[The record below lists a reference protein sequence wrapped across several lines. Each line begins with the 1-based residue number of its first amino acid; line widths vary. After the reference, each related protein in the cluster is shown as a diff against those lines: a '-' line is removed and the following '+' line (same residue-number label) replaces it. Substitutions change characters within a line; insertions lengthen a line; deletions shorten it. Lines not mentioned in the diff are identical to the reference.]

1 MPVSRKGESLTS
13 LQGIPPGERLY
24 TCFEGGSLP
33 AAYVGHAACVP
44 LPLFPLFTRLSFFF
58 HFFLLACP
66 HVCPRWSSRS
76 SHVRDNPTNF
86 TVRWFPSRRT
96 SGGTSKDERDSADSW
111 RIRPAGN
118 VNVFYGSFFLPDEKG
133 RRETMPTT
141 SSRWPN
147 RRLDRC
153 GQRWFVFF
161 SFFSFFVLIF
171 SFSVSARNYVMNYGG
186 KSSIESA
193 ASLGFSLIR
202 FSERGE

>member
-1 MPVSRKGESLTS
+1 MSVSRKGESLTS
-13 LQGIPPGERLY
+13 LRGIPPGERLY

-58 HFFLLACP
+58 RFFLLACP

-86 TVRWFPSRRT
+86 AVRWFPSRRT

-118 VNVFYGSFFLPDEKG
+118 VNVFYGSFFLPGEKG

-147 RRLDRC
+147 RCLDRC
-153 GQRWFVFF
+153 GQWSLVFF
-161 SFFSFFVLIF
+161 FFFVLIF
-171 SFSVSARNYVMNYGG
+171 SYYLLARDYVMKYGG
-186 KSSIESA
+186 KSLIESV
-193 ASLGFSLIR
+193 ASLGFSSIR
-202 FSERGE
+202 FSERSE